1 MMGEF
6 LASNFQAFVHRG
18 NAKFFRENTIEAFK
32 SAKEIGFN
40 YLETD
45 LRITK
50 DDKIITFHDPS
61 LLRTSGQNIQLT
73 DINYKDLNRLSF
85 YQPGHTP
92 TFNELLEEF
101 PTNFFNIDLK
111 VSKIGL
117 KVLKIIKDMKAEDR
131 ICIGSFHS
139 SRLDEIQRTNSRV
152 LTSMGIRDI
161 IKIKFLNIPNK
172 RSKIIQIPENWN
184 GIKVFTKKL
193 LQRSHSLGFK
203 VHVWTVNKREEM
215 QKFIDLG
222 VDGLMT
228 DKPELLKEVLLENS
242 IAL

>member
-1 MMGEF
+1 MTGEF

-18 NAKFFRENTIEAFK
+18 NTKFFRENTIEAFQ

-45 LRITK
+45 LRVTK
-50 DDKIITFHDPS
+50 DDEIITFHDPG

-73 DINYKDLNRLSF
+73 DKTHKELNRLNF
-85 YQPGHTP
+85 FQPGHTP
-92 TFNELLEEF
+92 SFNELLEEF
-101 PTNFFNIDLK
+101 PTNFFNVDLK
-111 VSKIGL
+111 VPKIGL

-131 ICIGSFHS
+131 ICIGSFNS
-139 SRLDEIQRTNSRV
+139 SRLDEIQRIDSSI

-161 IKIKFLNIPNK
+161 IKIKFLNVPNK
-172 RSKIIQIPENWN
+172 RSKLLQIPENWN

-203 VHVWTVNKREEM
+203 VHVWTVNNKKEM
-215 QKFIDLG
+215 QKLIDLG

-228 DKPELLKEVLLENS
+228 DEPELLKEVLFENS